1 MNETAKIESERKIIR
16 ILQTETPGRVKHS
29 RLLCKSRLD
38 SREFRGVIDSL
49 IEKQGV
55 IAHENRIYNNRVMME
70 YQLNPVLQ
78 NVKLG

>member
-1 MNETAKIESERKIIR
+1 MEAERKIVR
-16 ILQTETPGRVKHS
+16 ILQAETPGRVKHS

-38 SREFRGVIDSL
+38 CREFRGVIDSL
-49 IEKQGV
+49 IEKQGI
-55 IAHENRIYNNRVMME
+55 IAHENRIYNNRVTME